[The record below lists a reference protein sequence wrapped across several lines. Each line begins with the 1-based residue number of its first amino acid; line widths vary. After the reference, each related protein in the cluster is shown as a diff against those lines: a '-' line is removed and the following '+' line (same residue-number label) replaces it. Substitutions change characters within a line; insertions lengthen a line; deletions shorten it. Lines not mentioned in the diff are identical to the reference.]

1 MLNEPSHPGAPDL
14 KLFSGKITLRREGSV
29 GADWV
34 VEELRLLLN
43 LVRDDRGAV
52 VAVER
57 WRRTVLKTIVG
68 GRIYG
73 T

>member
-1 MLNEPSHPGAPDL
+1 M
-14 KLFSGKITLRREGSV
+14 